1 MSDPIEDLK
10 RLGIRLEADKGQT
23 IYHRRILTMAPILN
37 TRTGNICTLEC
48 GHIVQTFGKVD
59 PVGKVLCTEC
69 RDAKRVKP

>member
-10 RLGIRLEADKGQT
+10 RRGIRLEPDKGPT
-23 IYHRRILTMAPILN
+23 PYHRRILTMTPIAH
-37 TRTGNICTLEC
+37 TRTGNTCALEC
-48 GHIVQTFGKVD
+48 GHTVHTFGKVD